1 MNIQELEN
9 KYKELGA
16 EIERLKQ
23 QPEGVWEPEEGGT
36 FWMVDWSGGA
46 RTLLPNNRSAVS
58 HHNVYET
65 EALAAK
71 ASVLQRRANLII
83 QACLN
88 FDPHFIPAWSD
99 DSGLKYGFHYSHT
112 MQAWH
117 YSTTFLNDDSV
128 AYVSTSEIAYK
139 VMEYLNSQRSDIS
152 LLI

>member
-16 EIERLKQ
+16 EIERLQQ
-23 QPEGVWEPEEGGT
+23 QPEGVWEPTVGGT
-36 FWMVDWSGGA
+36 FWMVDWSGGV
-46 RTLLPNNRSAVS
+46 RSLNPNNRAAEK

-65 EALAAK
+65 EALAKK
-71 ASVLQRRANLII
+71 ASVLQRRSNLVV

-88 FDPHFIPAWSD
+88 FDPDFVPAWSD

-139 VMEYLNSQRSDIS
+139 VMAYLNRQRIK
-152 LLI
+152 